1 MYYNIFEKEKD
12 YVNLIQSFSNK
23 NNSII
28 IMLICSKIEKIK
40 CSINE

>member
-23 NNSII
+23 KNSII
-28 IMLICSKIEKIK
+28 IMLICSIIEKI
-40 CSINE
+40 NVQ